1 MVAEPTDPS
10 RRRAGAEPDWLTLGQ
25 AAKFLGVAQSTIRKW
40 SDLGRVPA
48 FYTPGGHRRY
58 RRADLEAFIDRSGPG
73 GQRVGSLVL
82 VVDDDAGVRGLTC
95 AHLELAGYQVREAG
109 SPEEAL
115 GAVELQTPDL
125 VLLDVG
131 LPAGAGWELLRSV
144 QERHGALRVIV
155 FGGASDEQT
164 SVEAARHGVEALTG
178 KPFDPRDLVDRAK
191 HLVPPG

>member
-1 MVAEPTDPS
+1 
-10 RRRAGAEPDWLTLGQ
+10 
-25 AAKFLGVAQSTIRKW
+25 
-40 SDLGRVPA
+40 VPA

-58 RRADLEAFIDRSGPG
+58 RRGDLEAFIDRSGPG
-73 GQRVGSLVL
+73 GQRAGPLFL
-82 VVDDDAGVRGLTC
+82 VVDDDAGMRGLTS

-115 GAVELQTPDL
+115 AATELQRPDL

-131 LPAGAGWELLRSV
+131 LPGDAGWELLRSV
-144 QERHGALRVIV
+144 QERHAGLPVIV
-155 FGGASDEQT
+155 FGGAADEQT
-164 SVEAARHGVEALTG
+164 VAEAARHGVEALAG